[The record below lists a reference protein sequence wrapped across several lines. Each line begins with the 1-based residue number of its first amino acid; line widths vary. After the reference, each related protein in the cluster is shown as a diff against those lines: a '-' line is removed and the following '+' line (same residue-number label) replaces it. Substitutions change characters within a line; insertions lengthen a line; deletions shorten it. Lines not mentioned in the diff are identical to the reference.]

1 MSFSYVSLPL
11 SYPPHTTI
19 HSLGVSWL
27 FREHPE
33 HKVSVLLGLEG
44 GGDDDILSLGQ
55 AEAGADL
62 SQVDEGLRAGLL
74 GMGQEIVL
82 IQVDLPLA
90 VELFWHLG
98 LESKETQADVIRI
111 TYE

>member
-1 MSFSYVSLPL
+1 MSSSNSLLGEDQVFSQFHWLELFICLSLPL
-11 SYPPHTTI
+11 SYPTHPTTI

-33 HKVSVLLGLEG
+33 HKVSVLLGLKG

-62 SQVDEGLRAGLL
+62 SQVDE
-74 GMGQEIVL
+74 
-82 IQVDLPLA
+82 
-90 VELFWHLG
+90 EL
-98 LESKETQADVIRI
+98 
-111 TYE
+111 